1 MQQVAES
8 GGTDAY
14 HAGSILLLK
23 PVWDCHGKSQVRQG
37 RLDAGTVGETGIY
50 SLRLQNP

>member
-23 PVWDCHGKSQVRQG
+23 PLFRSCT
-37 RLDAGTVGETGIY
+37 TVV
-50 SLRLQNP
+50 SCML